1 MIFSSFFA
9 KKPRI
14 LGLFSFHSQFSISSE
29 KFLWKFRVKVV
40 VSDSDIFIRAVE
52 SQIRDTDMAKFMVEY
67 ARDNILQNAA
77 QAMLA
82 QANQNSQGIL
92 SLL

>member
-1 MIFSSFFA
+1 LVGCDTESNTTA
-9 KKPRI
+9 
-14 LGLFSFHSQFSISSE
+14 LF
-29 KFLWKFRVKVV
+29 VKVV
-40 VSDSDIFIRAVE
+40 VSDSDIFISAVE

-92 SLL
+92 SLLQ